1 MFKLKRLTPAGIE
14 RALGKVERYRCLGEP
29 WEAESICRD
38 VLEADPENREALVSL
53 LLAITDQFRD
63 WGPASVEEARALLP
77 RMSDPYDRAYYAGMI
92 CEKKGTA
99 TLRRDITG
107 TGPVVHQ
114 WLTDAMTHYEQAEA
128 LRPPGNDDAIVRW
141 NTCARLIMLYDHVRP
156 DVELEQEPLLE

>member
-1 MFKLKRLTPAGIE
+1 MFKLKHLTPAGIE
-14 RALGKVERYRCLGEP
+14 RALGKVERYRFLGEP

-38 VLEADPENREALVSL
+38 VLEADPDNRKAITFL
-53 LLAITDQFRD
+53 LLAITDQFGD
-63 WGPASVEEARALLP
+63 WGPASVEDARALLP
-77 RMSDPYDRAYYAGMI
+77 RMPDAYERAYYAGMI

-114 WLTDAMTHYEQAEA
+114 WLSEAMMHYEEAEE

-141 NTCARLIMLYDHVRP
+141 NTCARLIMLHEHVRP
-156 DVELEQEPLLE
+156 DQGLEQEPLLE